1 MVKRDR
7 NVPPKYRFSI
17 FHRIRNKLLVLMI
30 VLSLFPLAGMST
42 YSYFVGRNLIQERIR
57 LSLEK
62 MAQDTADKVDLLL
75 RGKKEEIHLMATSFS
90 LIYNRLDRGDRKSL
104 IPLLNNYCFQQDVY
118 DLLIVLNSSGD
129 IIGINTIDR
138 DGDPLAVHVISKL
151 VGGSITPFPEEYKLF
166 QSSVTGHN
174 DHNGWYQSRLV
185 QSIYDYKNED
195 ICHQYNIAF
204 SEPII
209 DPETHEIVGVWINI
223 LNWSYFQNILDP
235 VETDLSNL
243 GLRTG
248 YAFMTANDA
257 NTIIAHKYRLHRVN
271 TGHETGSQALNFYN
285 TKLLENR
292 NLRPLYEAILNQKRN
307 FIYGLPGGDK
317 KIVGLAPI
325 GDTSLGWIIGV
336 EIDEQDVYQPIHAL
350 TYWLFVAVFVLS
362 LLVIFSTYIIS
373 RGITVPLNTLTRSA
387 ITISQGNFN
396 DRVPVQSSDEL
407 GVLATTFNEMARTLS
422 SRETQLQELNRNL
435 ENIVRDRTLEL
446 ENSHEALKRAYFDLK
461 SAQEQLVQTEKMA
474 SLGQLVAGI
483 AHEIKNPLNFIY
495 GNTGFLEDYTQKIQG
510 LLEACEKLPSISA
523 EDRAAIERMKE
534 EVHYAFIKQDLK
546 ILIDNFRDGSSRIN
560 AIVSDLR
567 AFSRMD
573 RDTVSEV
580 DLHASLEM
588 SLNLLRNQYKD
599 RIEIHKDYGQIPQ
612 IKGYPG
618 KLNQVFMNLLSNA
631 FYAVK
636 DRGSVWIKTRSVS
649 DAVEIEITDSGAG
662 IPQKDIKRIFEPFF
676 TTKPVGQGTGLG
688 LSISYGIIEQH
699 RGKIQ
704 VASSPEK
711 GTVFTIQLPIDM
723 EKA

>member
-90 LIYNRLDRGDRKSL
+90 LIYNRLDRGDRKSI

-204 SEPII
+204 SEPIN

-307 FIYGLPGGDK
+307 FIYGLPDGDK

-495 GNTGFLEDYTQKIQG
+495 GNTGFLEDYTNTIQG
-510 LLEACEKLPSISA
+510 LLEAFEKLPSISA

-573 RDTVSEV
+573 RDIVSEV

>member
-1 MVKRDR
+1 
-7 NVPPKYRFSI
+7 
-17 FHRIRNKLLVLMI
+17 MI

-90 LIYNRLDRGDRKSL
+90 LIYNRLDRGDRKSI

-129 IIGINTIDR
+129 ITGINTIDR

-204 SEPII
+204 SEPIN

-292 NLRPLYEAILNQKRN
+292 NLRPLHEAILNQKRN
-307 FIYGLPGGDK
+307 FIYGLPDGDK

-495 GNTGFLEDYTQKIQG
+495 GNTGFLEDYTNTIQG
-510 LLEACEKLPSISA
+510 LLEAFEKLPSISA

-573 RDTVSEV
+573 RDIVSEV

>member
-1 MVKRDR
+1 
-7 NVPPKYRFSI
+7 
-17 FHRIRNKLLVLMI
+17 MI

-204 SEPII
+204 SEPIN

-495 GNTGFLEDYTQKIQG
+495 GNTGFLEDYTNTIQG
-510 LLEACEKLPSISA
+510 LLEAFEKLPSISA

-573 RDTVSEV
+573 RDIVSEV

>member
-1 MVKRDR
+1 MVKRDS

-129 IIGINTIDR
+129 ITGINTIDR

-307 FIYGLPGGDK
+307 FIYGLPDGDK

-483 AHEIKNPLNFIY
+483 AHEIKNP
-495 GNTGFLEDYTQKIQG
+495 
-510 LLEACEKLPSISA
+510 
-523 EDRAAIERMKE
+523 
-534 EVHYAFIKQDLK
+534 
-546 ILIDNFRDGSSRIN
+546 
-560 AIVSDLR
+560 
-567 AFSRMD
+567 
-573 RDTVSEV
+573 
-580 DLHASLEM
+580 
-588 SLNLLRNQYKD
+588 
-599 RIEIHKDYGQIPQ
+599 
-612 IKGYPG
+612 
-618 KLNQVFMNLLSNA
+618 
-631 FYAVK
+631 
-636 DRGSVWIKTRSVS
+636 
-649 DAVEIEITDSGAG
+649 
-662 IPQKDIKRIFEPFF
+662 
-676 TTKPVGQGTGLG
+676 
-688 LSISYGIIEQH
+688 
-699 RGKIQ
+699 
-704 VASSPEK
+704 
-711 GTVFTIQLPIDM
+711 
-723 EKA
+723 

>member
-307 FIYGLPGGDK
+307 FIYGLPDGDK

-495 GNTGFLEDYTQKIQG
+495 GNTGFLEDYTNTIQG
-510 LLEACEKLPSISA
+510 LLEAFEKLPSISA

-573 RDTVSEV
+573 RDIVSEV

>member
-138 DGDPLAVHVISKL
+138 DGDPLAVNVISKL

>member
-1 MVKRDR
+1 MVKRDS

-90 LIYNRLDRGDRKSL
+90 LIYNRLDRGDRKSI

-204 SEPII
+204 SEPIN

-495 GNTGFLEDYTQKIQG
+495 GNTGFLEDYTNTIQG
-510 LLEACEKLPSISA
+510 LLEAFEKLPSISA

-573 RDTVSEV
+573 RDIVSEV

>member
-1 MVKRDR
+1 
-7 NVPPKYRFSI
+7 
-17 FHRIRNKLLVLMI
+17 MI

-90 LIYNRLDRGDRKSL
+90 LIYNRLDRGDRKSI

-129 IIGINTIDR
+129 ITGINTIDR
-138 DGDPLAVHVISKL
+138 DGDPLAVNVISKL

-204 SEPII
+204 SEPIN

-307 FIYGLPGGDK
+307 FIYGLPDGDK

-495 GNTGFLEDYTQKIQG
+495 GNTGFLEDYTNTIQG
-510 LLEACEKLPSISA
+510 LLEAFEKLPSISA

-573 RDTVSEV
+573 RDIVSEV

>member
-307 FIYGLPGGDK
+307 FIYGLPDGDK

-495 GNTGFLEDYTQKIQG
+495 GNTGFLEDYTNTIQG
-510 LLEACEKLPSISA
+510 LLEAFEKLPSISA

-573 RDTVSEV
+573 RDIVSEV
-580 DLHASLEM
+580 DLNASLEM

>member
-1 MVKRDR
+1 
-7 NVPPKYRFSI
+7 
-17 FHRIRNKLLVLMI
+17 MI

-90 LIYNRLDRGDRKSL
+90 LIYNRLDRGDRKSI

-129 IIGINTIDR
+129 ITGINTIDR
-138 DGDPLAVHVISKL
+138 DGDPLAVNVISKL

-204 SEPII
+204 SEPIN

-292 NLRPLYEAILNQKRN
+292 NLRPLHEAILNQKRN
-307 FIYGLPGGDK
+307 FIYGLPDGDK

-573 RDTVSEV
+573 RDIVSEV

>member
-1 MVKRDR
+1 
-7 NVPPKYRFSI
+7 
-17 FHRIRNKLLVLMI
+17 MI

-129 IIGINTIDR
+129 ITGINTIDR
-138 DGDPLAVHVISKL
+138 DGDPLAVNVISKL
-151 VGGSITPFPEEYKLF
+151 VGGSIAPFPEEYKLF

-204 SEPII
+204 SEPIN

-307 FIYGLPGGDK
+307 FIYGLPDGDK

-573 RDTVSEV
+573 RDIVSEV

>member
-1 MVKRDR
+1 
-7 NVPPKYRFSI
+7 
-17 FHRIRNKLLVLMI
+17 MI
-30 VLSLFPLAGMST
+30 ILSLFPLAGMSMF
-42 YSYFVGRNLIQERIR
+42 SYFVGRNLIQERIR

-62 MAQDTADKVDLLL
+62 MAQDTADKIDLLL
-75 RGKKEEIHLMATSFS
+75 RGKKEEIHLMRTSFS
-90 LIYNRLDRGDRKSL
+90 LIYNRLDSGDQKSI

-129 IIGINTIDR
+129 IVGINTIDR
-138 DGDPLAVHVISKL
+138 NGDPLTEHAISSI
-151 VGGSITPFPEEYKLF
+151 VGGSIAPFPEEYRLF

-174 DHNGWYQSRLV
+174 DHNGWYQSELV
-185 QSIYDYKNED
+185 QSIYDYQNED

-209 DPETHEIVGVWINI
+209 DPETHEIVGVWINV

-248 YAFMTANDA
+248 YAFMTASDA
-257 NTIIAHKYRLHRVN
+257 NTIIAHKYRFNRTN

-285 TKLLENR
+285 TKLLENQ
-292 NLRPLYEAILNQKRN
+292 NLRPLHEAILSQKRN
-307 FIYGLPGGDK
+307 FIYSLPGGNK
-317 KIVGLAPI
+317 KIVGLSPI
-325 GDTSLGWIIGV
+325 TDTSLGWIVGV
-336 EIDEQDVYQPIHAL
+336 EIDEQDVYQPIRAL
-350 TYWLFVAVFVLS
+350 TYWLFVAIFVLS

-387 ITISQGNFN
+387 ITVAQGNFN
-396 DRVPVQSSDEL
+396 DRVPVQSADEL

-495 GNTGFLEDYTQKIQG
+495 GNTGFLEDYTQKIQD
-510 LLEACEKLPSISA
+510 LLEAFEKLPSISA

-534 EVHYAFIKQDLK
+534 DVHYAFIKQDLK

-599 RIEIHKDYGQIPQ
+599 RIEIHKDYGQIPK

-636 DRGSVWIKTRSVS
+636 DRGSVWIKTRSIS
-649 DAVEIEITDSGAG
+649 DAVEIEITDSGSG
-662 IPQKDIKRIFEPFF
+662 IPQEDIKRIFEPFF

>member
-1 MVKRDR
+1 M
-7 NVPPKYRFSI
+7 F
-17 FHRIRNKLLVLMI
+17 
-30 VLSLFPLAGMST
+30 
-42 YSYFVGRNLIQERIR
+42 SYFVGRNLIQERIR

-62 MAQDTADKVDLLL
+62 MAQDTADKIDLLL
-75 RGKKEEIHLMATSFS
+75 RGKKEEIHLMRTSFS
-90 LIYNRLDRGDRKSL
+90 LIYNRLDSGDQKSI

-129 IIGINTIDR
+129 IVGINTIDR
-138 DGDPLAVHVISKL
+138 NGDPLTEHAISSI
-151 VGGSITPFPEEYKLF
+151 VGGSIAPFPEEYRLF

-174 DHNGWYQSRLV
+174 DHNGWYQSELV
-185 QSIYDYKNED
+185 QSIYDYQNED

-209 DPETHEIVGVWINI
+209 DPETHEIVGVWINV

-248 YAFMTANDA
+248 YAFMTASDA
-257 NTIIAHKYRLHRVN
+257 NTIIAHKYRFNRTN

-285 TKLLENR
+285 TKLLENQ
-292 NLRPLYEAILNQKRN
+292 NLRPLHEAILSQKRN
-307 FIYGLPGGDK
+307 FIYSLPGGNK
-317 KIVGLAPI
+317 KIVGLSPI
-325 GDTSLGWIIGV
+325 TDTSLGWIVGV
-336 EIDEQDVYQPIHAL
+336 EIDEQDVYQPIRAL
-350 TYWLFVAVFVLS
+350 TYWLFVAIFVLS

-387 ITISQGNFN
+387 ITVAQGNFN
-396 DRVPVQSSDEL
+396 DRVPVQSADEL

-495 GNTGFLEDYTQKIQG
+495 GNTGFLEDYTQKIQD
-510 LLEACEKLPSISA
+510 LLEAFEKLPSISA

-534 EVHYAFIKQDLK
+534 DVHYAFIKQDLK

-599 RIEIHKDYGQIPQ
+599 RIEIHKDYGQIPK

-636 DRGSVWIKTRSVS
+636 DRGSVWIKTRSIS
-649 DAVEIEITDSGAG
+649 DAVEIEITDSGSG
-662 IPQKDIKRIFEPFF
+662 IPQEDIKRIFEPFF

>member
-138 DGDPLAVHVISKL
+138 DGDPLAVNVISKL

-204 SEPII
+204 SEPIN

-495 GNTGFLEDYTQKIQG
+495 GNTGFLEDYTNTIQG
-510 LLEACEKLPSISA
+510 LLEAFEKLPSISA

-573 RDTVSEV
+573 RDIVSEV